1 MDGPGGETR
10 GIYKILQKMDTT
22 IQYILIAL
30 LFAGAVYY
38 LYGRFFG
45 KKQKRGCG
53 KGCDCPVSQEAGR

>member
-1 MDGPGGETR
+1 
-10 GIYKILQKMDTT
+10 MDTT

-45 KKQKRGCG
+45 KKQKPGCG
-53 KGCDCPVSQEAGR
+53 KGCDCPVGQEPSSGGRI